1 MRKEIDKESIV
12 KTAKRLM
19 KKEGPSQVSFRSVA
33 RELGCAHTNLYNYFP
48 NAEMLVYES
57 GESIL
62 QDMALAASEGL
73 VALKNAKTRLER
85 FYSNTLKLYLDHP
98 GWFHLIWSYPPRFE
112 RAPESEAK
120 INEAI
125 QHFVEIAKK
134 SLKHCKNYADAHNLI
149 HTVNAYLLGELS
161 IYFGGRSLFKD
172 REALESYVVKRCVE
186 LTQLLDRKQKVI
198 PVPMKLGYS
207 DQKTI

>member
-1 MRKEIDKESIV
+1 MRKEIDKESII

-62 QDMALAASEGL
+62 QDMALASSEGL
-73 VALKNAKTRLER
+73 SALKNAKARLER

-98 GWFHLIWSYPPRFE
+98 GWFHLIWSSPSRTE
-112 RAPESEAK
+112 KSSESEAR
-120 INEAI
+120 INSSI
-125 QHFVEIAKK
+125 QLFVKTAQG
-134 SLKHCKNYADAHNLI
+134 SLKHCKNYEEAHNLI

-161 IYFGGRSLFKD
+161 IYFGGKSLFQN

-186 LTQLLDRKQKVI
+186 LTLLLDHE
-198 PVPMKLGYS
+198 
-207 DQKTI
+207 

>member
-1 MRKEIDKESIV
+1 MRKEIDKESII

-48 NAEMLVYES
+48 NAETLVYES

-62 QDMALAASEGL
+62 QDMALASSEGL
-73 VALKNAKTRLER
+73 GALKNAKARLER

-98 GWFHLIWSYPPRFE
+98 GWFHLIWNSPSRTE
-112 RAPESEAK
+112 KSSESEARM
-120 INEAI
+120 NRSI
-125 QHFVEIAKK
+125 QLFVKTAQG
-134 SLKHCKNYADAHNLI
+134 SLKHCKNYEEAHNLI

-161 IYFGGRSLFKD
+161 IYFGGKSLFQN
-172 REALESYVVKRCVE
+172 RYALESYVVKRCVE
-186 LTQLLDRKQKVI
+186 LTLLLDHE
-198 PVPMKLGYS
+198 
-207 DQKTI
+207 